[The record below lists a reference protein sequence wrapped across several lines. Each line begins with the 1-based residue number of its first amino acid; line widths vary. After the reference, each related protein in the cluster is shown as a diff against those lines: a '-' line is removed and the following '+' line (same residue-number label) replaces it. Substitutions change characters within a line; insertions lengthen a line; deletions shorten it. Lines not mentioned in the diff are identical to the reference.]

1 MIRNLSTRSKLGLII
16 IIFILSM
23 FFLQANTFK
32 KMGVMKENSGKLYKD
47 RLIPTVIFSEYR
59 LNNRKLIADMWK
71 LFTLTDQST
80 SNQLKNNI
88 DKIIKQN
95 KQLLNDYK
103 STKMTTKEA
112 NIIKD
117 IEKTTSLFEIS
128 IQKSVQ
134 LGLQNKNEEAINLYN
149 NEITKYANRLTTLYD
164 QLDQVNFKISKSL
177 YEDNEKLASRSVNE
191 SLLLFFIVTVICIG
205 LGIYISRL
213 ITKPINQLLMS
224 LRANKN
230 GDLTQ
235 KVDYESK
242 DELGKLTSAY
252 NETMTNLC
260 ELISQV
266 QEISDQVAAYSSELS
281 ASAEQTSEASEHI
294 ATNTVEVAS
303 GSEDQVKTVMETNE
317 TVRSMVTQAQIIGS
331 NSIKVNEAAKEAEE
345 LSIDGV
351 QVVQVAVAQ
360 MVEIHN
366 EINNLNNAINIL
378 GERSGEIGEIVQV
391 ITRIAD
397 QTNLLALNAAIEAAR
412 VGEHG
417 KGFAVVAAEVRGL
430 AEESA
435 ISAKDISKLI
445 IGIQKEVNN
454 AIVVMEMTNNQVE
467 VGTNNVSNAGISF
480 GKIQSSINEV
490 SSQIHGVSSAVQQMV
505 AGTEQLEESI
515 EEISSI
521 AQNTATQTQNISAA
535 TEEQLATM
543 QEISASSTAL
553 ADMAEDLQKRT
564 SVFKV

>member
-1 MIRNLSTRSKLGLII
+1 MIRNLSTKFKLGLII
-16 IIFILSM
+16 LIFILSM
-23 FFLQANTFK
+23 VFLQVNTFK
-32 KMGVMKENSGKLYKD
+32 KIAGMKENSGGLYKD
-47 RLIPTVIFSEYR
+47 RLIPTVVFSEYR
-59 LNNRKLIADMWK
+59 LNNRKVIADMWQ
-71 LFTLTDQST
+71 LFTHTDLST
-80 SNQLKNNI
+80 SNQLRLNI
-88 DKIIKQN
+88 DTTMKKN

-103 STKMTTKEA
+103 STKMTTKVA

-117 IEKTTSLFEIS
+117 IEKTMPLFESS

-149 NEITKYANRLTTLYD
+149 NEITKYVNQLTTLYD
-164 QLDQVNFKISKSL
+164 QLDQVNFNISKDL
-177 YEDNEKLASRSVNE
+177 NEDNEKLASSSVNQ

-205 LGIYISRL
+205 LGTYISRL
-213 ITKPINQLLMS
+213 ITKPINQLLVS
-224 LRANKN
+224 LRATQN

-252 NETMTNLC
+252 NETMSNLC

-303 GSEDQVKTVMETNE
+303 GSEDQVRTVMETNE
-317 TVRSMVTQAQIIGS
+317 TVHSMVKQAQVIGS
-331 NSIKVNEAAKEAEE
+331 NSIKVNEAAKEAEQ

-351 QVVQVAVAQ
+351 QVVLVAVAQ
-360 MVEIHN
+360 MEEIHN
-366 EINNLNNAINIL
+366 TISSLNNAINIL

-435 ISAKDISKLI
+435 VSANNISKLI

-454 AIVVMEMTNNQVE
+454 AIAVMEMTNNQVE
-467 VGTNNVSNAGISF
+467 VGSSNVSNAGISF

-490 SSQIHGVSSAVQQMV
+490 SIQIHEVSSAVQQMV
-505 AGTEQLEESI
+505 AGTEQLGVSI
-515 EEISSI
+515 EDISSI
-521 AQNTATQTQNISAA
+521 AQNTAAQTQNISAA

-543 QEISASSTAL
+543 QEISASSTTL

-564 SVFKV
+564 SVFNV